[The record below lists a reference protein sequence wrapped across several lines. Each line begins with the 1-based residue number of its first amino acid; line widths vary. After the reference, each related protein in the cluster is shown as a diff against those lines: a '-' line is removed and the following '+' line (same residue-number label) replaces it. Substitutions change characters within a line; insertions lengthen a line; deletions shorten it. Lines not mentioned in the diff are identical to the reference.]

1 MLNAITDALVHL
13 NEKKV
18 LKLVEYAT
26 AQGATLS
33 DIIAAIQAGL
43 NQIGSNYESGEY
55 GVTDLMMAG
64 IIFEEI
70 LKMDHFKVES
80 NLMQSIGTILLCTI
94 EFDYHDIGKTI
105 FKSMAMMA
113 GLKVIDIGINIPPD
127 EIVRQAKIHKPDVIG
142 ISSIMTEGIIGIKKT
157 VDLLIESGIRDQI
170 KIIIGGLATN
180 DGVVEYTG
188 VDAFA
193 KDAFDGAQ
201 ICSTWLS
208 KGSDSNQL

>member
-18 LKLVEYAT
+18 LKLVDYAT
-26 AQGATLS
+26 TQGSTMAQ
-33 DIIAAIQAGL
+33 IIDAIQAGL
-43 NQIGSNYESGEY
+43 NEIGLKYERGEY

-70 LKMDHFKVES
+70 LKMDSFKME
-80 NLMQSIGTILLCTI
+80 NQLTKSIGKILLCTI

-113 GLKVIDIGINIPPD
+113 GLEVVDIGINIPPQ
-127 EIVRQAKIHKPDVIG
+127 EIVQQTKLHKPDIIG
-142 ISSIMTEGIIGIKKT
+142 ISSIMTDGIPGIKDT
-157 VDLLIESGIRDQI
+157 VDLLIEEGLRPDV
-170 KIIIGGLATN
+170 KIIIGGLSAN
-180 DGVVEYTG
+180 EGVVEYTG

-193 KDAFDGAQ
+193 KDAFEGAQ
-201 ICSTWLS
+201 TCANWVS
-208 KGSDSNQL
+208 KGSDSNKL